1 MKNAVL
7 VGSMFI
13 PVIGPYIAAA
23 SVAT

>member
-13 PVIGPYIAAA
+13 PYIGPYIAAA